1 MNKFHGVHQDAFS
14 SGQIGSKL
22 WLCKQLENT
31 DLYSKETAIYG
42 GWYGVTAFLLLS
54 RGKFNVE
61 KIRSYDIDPACE
73 PIADMLNE
81 NWIWQDWKF
90 KAYTQDCSTLYTDA
104 DLIINTSTEH
114 FNNLDWWDNI
124 SPGTAV
130 ALQGNNMNNDSHI
143 STVTSLDEFC
153 TQYTLTQEIYRGEL
167 GFTYPDWSF
176 TRYMIIGI
184 K

>member
-1 MNKFHGVHQDAFS
+1 M
-14 SGQIGSKL
+14 GSKL

-42 GWYGVTAFLLLS
+42 GWYGVTALLLLN

-61 KIRSYDIDPACE
+61 QIRSYDIDPACE
-73 PIADMLNE
+73 PVADMINE
-81 NWIWQDWKF
+81 YWVWQDWRF
-90 KAYTQDCSTLYTDA
+90 KAFTEDCNKIYTNA

-114 FNNLDWWDNI
+114 FENLDWWDNI

-130 ALQGNNMNNDSHI
+130 ALQGNNMHHADHI
-143 STVTSLDEFC
+143 NTTTTLTEFC
-153 TQYTLTQEIYRGEL
+153 DQFPLAQELYRGSMD
-167 GFTYPDWSF
+167 FVYPDWSF
-176 TRYMIIGI
+176 TRYMIIGT

>member
-1 MNKFHGVHQDAFS
+1 M
-14 SGQIGSKL
+14 GSKL
-22 WLCKQLENT
+22 WLCKQLELT

-42 GWYGVTAFLLLS
+42 GWYGVTALLLLS

-81 NWIWQDWKF
+81 YWVWQDWRF
-90 KAYTQDCSTLYTDA
+90 KAHTQDCNTLYTDA

-114 FNNLDWWDNI
+114 FDNLDWWNNI
-124 SPGTAV
+124 QSGTAV
-130 ALQGNNMNNDSHI
+130 ALQSNNMQHDDHVY
-143 STVTSLDEFC
+143 TVDSLDSFC
-153 TQYTLTQEIYRGEL
+153 DNFPLTTEIYRGKL
-167 GFTYPDWSF
+167 PFVYPDWSF
-176 TRYMIIGI
+176 DRYMVIGI